1 MLATSVQHSGAG
13 AYLSV
18 DCGRCAGISDMR
30 NALEE
35 KVQERLKNKGKQR
48 MRPKMGKMDIDY
60 SILHDAF
67 FKYQDKPKMAKIGEL
82 YHEGVPAVM
91 VTVPVWCRSAH
102 LRLVRA
108 R

>member
-1 MLATSVQHSGAG
+1 
-13 AYLSV
+13 
-18 DCGRCAGISDMR
+18 MR

-67 FKYQDKPKMAKIGEL
+67 FKYQDKPKMTQIGDM
-82 YHEGVPAVM
+82 YYEGVLMGSVHAM
-91 VTVPVWCRSAH
+91 VSRGSRLLLAGGPCSSPDFSATNLCH
-102 LRLVRA
+102 CFSNILPS
-108 R
+108 

>member
-1 MLATSVQHSGAG
+1 MQT
-13 AYLSV
+13 
-18 DCGRCAGISDMR
+18 GRVLRVTVLCSGISDMR

-67 FKYQDKPKMAKIGEL
+67 FKYQDKPSMTDIGDL
-82 YHEGVPAVM
+82 YYEGAAAHSRTAWQIAPCM
-91 VTVPVWCRSAH
+91 QRS
-102 LRLVRA
+102 
-108 R
+108 

>member
-1 MLATSVQHSGAG
+1 
-13 AYLSV
+13 
-18 DCGRCAGISDMR
+18 MR

-67 FKYQDKPKMAKIGEL
+67 FKYQDKPKMAKIGDL
-82 YHEGVPAVM
+82 YYEGMHDLLSLSVYVQILFPD
-91 VTVPVWCRSAH
+91 RAH
-102 LRLVRA
+102 CCTHVNWALAL
-108 R
+108 